1 MMRLDKMLCDIGI
14 ASRSELRQ
22 IIKSG
27 RVTVDGVTVAA
38 PEKRI
43 DCEKAHILLDGR
55 ELRYKKFRYYMMD
68 KPEGVLSATEDPRQ
82 KTVLDL
88 LDDDMRRMGLFI
100 CGICGLCMLRFNICV
115 FCMFMQSVLC
125 WRG

>member
-1 MMRLDKMLCDIGI
+1 MSMMRLDKLLCDMGI

-27 RVTVDGVTVAA
+27 RVMVDGVPVTA

-43 DCEKAHILLDGR
+43 DSEKAHILLDGR

-88 LDDDMRRMGLFI
+88 LEGDMRLMGLFPV
-100 CGICGLCMLRFNICV
+100 GRLD
-115 FCMFMQSVLC
+115 
-125 WRG
+125 